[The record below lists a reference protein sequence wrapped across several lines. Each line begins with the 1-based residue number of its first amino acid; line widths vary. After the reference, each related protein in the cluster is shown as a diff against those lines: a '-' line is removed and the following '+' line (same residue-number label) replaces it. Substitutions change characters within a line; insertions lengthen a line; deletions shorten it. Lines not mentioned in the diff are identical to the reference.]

1 MMAKAKVTWATGGDS
16 VGDPQLMGFLF
27 KDLHLQEAPPAAPA
41 AVAAP
46 PAPPVAPA
54 VAASAAPITA

>member
-1 MMAKAKVTWATGGDS
+1 MMAKAKATGGDS

-27 KDLHLQEAPPAAPA
+27 KDLHLQEAPPAAPPA

-54 VAASAAPITA
+54 AAASAAPVTA